1 MDDIAKL
8 IDAISKLFSATIWPL
23 LFVFVFVRYRKS
35 IGTFLDTLS
44 EFSFNGLGIQTSFRR
59 KQAEATA
66 ALVAATVARTDA
78 STTPEMVARE
88 AKAATEAVS
97 AVTARAFRRAK
108 NAKVLWV
115 DDRPDNNIRER
126 QALEA
131 LGVEFTL
138 SLSTEDA
145 LQKMGHQGFDMVI
158 SDMGRPP
165 DPKAGYT
172 LLDQMRALENNTPL
186 VFYAGSRSPEHVQ
199 ESRRRGALGCTN
211 RPDELFEY
219 VFSEI
224 GRN

>member
-1 MDDIAKL
+1 MEDIAKL
-8 IDAISKLFSATIWPL
+8 IDSISKLFNATIWPL
-23 LFVFVFVRYRKS
+23 LFVFVFVRYRES
-35 IGTFLDTLS
+35 IGMFLDTLS

-108 NAKVLWV
+108 KAKVLWV
-115 DDRPDNNIRER
+115 DDRPNNNIRER

-131 LGVEFTL
+131 LGVEFIL

-145 LQKMGHQGFDMVI
+145 LEKMSHQGFDMVI

-165 DPKAGYT
+165 DPNAGYT
-172 LLDQMRALENNTPL
+172 LLDQMRASKNNTPL

-224 GRN
+224 GRD